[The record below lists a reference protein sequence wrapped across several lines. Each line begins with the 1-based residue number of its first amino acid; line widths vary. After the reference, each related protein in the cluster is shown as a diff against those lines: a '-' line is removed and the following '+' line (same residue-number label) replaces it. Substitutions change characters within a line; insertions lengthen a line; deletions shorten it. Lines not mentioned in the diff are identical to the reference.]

1 MGKDQ
6 PAKMDANDL
15 LKIWLANEV
24 APETQRAFVQA
35 MMTLSPPLVER
46 VAEMAG
52 ALAPRGDEALSPEYE
67 EALDAA
73 LNLALQLDEKTLGK
87 YKARLA
93 RKLGM
98 NSRDFAN
105 ALTGQKKQAKGARK
119 SELPEEPTF
128 GGYFPLDDDQEKHFL
143 IDYLWDEKTQQAEL
157 CYRDPDG
164 KVGTAHYLDFN
175 GKRYVPKVDA
185 IVRAGVV
192 SFASQLGELKD
203 TAELLSIH
211 ENFYRRSFLLDN
223 PLQYKMAAFYSL
235 FTWVYDA
242 FNELPFLRARG
253 DKDTGKSAIMLR
265 TGYLCYR
272 LVRSTGIG
280 STASLKYAAS
290 IYKGTIFM
298 DEMDVSDQFDERI
311 VMLNVSA
318 MKEQANIWTMTSVK
332 TPDGLTVF
340 EPQVHNVYG
349 PKLITMY
356 GKFGD
361 PATESRCVT
370 FDCFEKEIAELKAK
384 KIPRRLSDEWR
395 DDALQIRNMDMR
407 WRLEHWQ
414 PNVQIPEEL
423 EDDRVST
430 RTNQVTVPIKYLVK
444 DDPAALESV
453 TRVVLALY
461 EEQLRDKAA
470 SFEARIL
477 EAIVSIL
484 EEDRFATLGFVHE
497 AETGDYGHIRYVRYP
512 DLGKVANLLM
522 DEMNSGKTKDPQSLL
537 KEDVEEEPVAGG
549 DGKKKKKKREE
560 SVISSK
566 TIGDIARKDL
576 RLPTKRLGSGY
587 IVILESS
594 TAPEAAQER
603 LEVLKVKYGLTLSR
617 AGTGTDSRDNRQG
630 KKGGQANGL
639 PLQQGELEKYAAMA
653 EGEEFEF

>member
-1 MGKDQ
+1 MVKDEL
-6 PAKMDANDL
+6 KVDANDL
-15 LKIWLANEV
+15 LKIWQAESV
-24 APETQRAFVQA
+24 TPENQRAFVQA
-35 MMTLSPPLVER
+35 MMTLAPPLVER

-52 ALAPRGDEALSPEYE
+52 ALAPRGEDALSPEYE

-73 LNLALQLDEKTLGK
+73 LSLAAQLDEKTLGK
-87 YKARLA
+87 YKTRLA

-98 NSRDFAN
+98 NSRDFQA
-105 ALTGQKKQAKGARK
+105 ALTGQKKQTKGSRK
-119 SELPEEPTF
+119 SDLPEEPTF
-128 GGYFPLDDDQEKHFL
+128 GGWYPNEDDPSRGWL
-143 IDYLWDEKTQQAEL
+143 VDYLWDEKNQQAEL

-164 KVGTAHYLDFN
+164 KVGTAHYLDLD
-175 GKRYVPKVDA
+175 GKRLVPKIDP

-192 SFASQLGELKD
+192 SFPSALGELKD
-203 TAELLSIH
+203 TAELLLIH

-223 PLQYKMAAFYSL
+223 PLMYKMSAFYSL

-272 LVRSTGIG
+272 LVRSTGIS
-280 STASLKYAAS
+280 STASLKYMAS
-290 IYKGTIFM
+290 IYKGTIFL

-318 MKEQANIWTMTSVK
+318 MKEQANIITMTSVK

-340 EPQVHNVYG
+340 EPIVHNVYG

-370 FDCFEKEIAELKAK
+370 FDCYEKEVAELKAK
-384 KIPRRLSDEWR
+384 GIPRRISDEWKE
-395 DDALQIRNMDMR
+395 DALRIRNMDMR
-407 WRLEHWQ
+407 WRLEHWH

-444 DDPAALESV
+444 DDPVALENV
-453 TRVVLALY
+453 TRVVLSIY

-477 EAIVSIL
+477 EAILAIL
-484 EEDRFATLGFVHE
+484 SEERFVALGFVHE
-497 AETGDYGHIRYVRYP
+497 ADTGDYGHIRYVRYP

-537 KEDVEEEPVAGG
+537 KDEPEADSSQGG
-549 DGKKKKKKREE
+549 DGGGKKKRKKEE

-603 LEVLKVKYGLTLSR
+603 LEVLKVKYGLTTKET
-617 AGTGTDSRDNRQG
+617 AKAPQ
-630 KKGGQANGL
+630 QADL
-639 PLQQGELEKYAAMA
+639 DKYAAMA
-653 EGEEFEF
+653 DEEKYEF

>member
-1 MGKDQ
+1 MGKDEL
-6 PAKMDANDL
+6 KVDANDL
-15 LKIWLANEV
+15 LKLWQAEEV
-24 APETQRAFVQA
+24 TPEDQRAHVQA
-35 MMTLSPPLVER
+35 FMTLAPPLVER

-52 ALAPRGDEALSPEYE
+52 ALAPRGDEPFSPEYE
-67 EALDAA
+67 ESLDAV
-73 LNLALQLDEKTLGK
+73 LSLAAQLDEKTLGK
-87 YKARLA
+87 YKKRLA

-98 NSRDFAN
+98 TVGDFNS
-105 ALTGQKKQAKGARK
+105 ALAGQKKQTKGRK

-128 GGYFPLDDDQEKHFL
+128 GGWYPVEDDNHKGWL
-143 IDYLWDEKTQQAEL
+143 VDYLWDEKNQRAEL

-164 KVGTAHYLDFN
+164 KVGTADYLDLD
-175 GKRYVPKVDA
+175 GKRLVPKMDA

-192 SFASQLGELKD
+192 SFPSKLGDLTD
-203 TAELLSIH
+203 TAALLAIH

-223 PLQYKMAAFYSL
+223 PLMYKMAAFYSL

-272 LVRSTGIG
+272 LIRSTGIS
-280 STASLKYAAS
+280 STASLKYIAS
-290 IYKGTIFM
+290 IYKGTIFL
-298 DEMDVSDQFDERI
+298 DEMDIADQFDERI

-318 MKEQANIWTMTSVK
+318 MKEQANILTMTSVK
-332 TPDGLTVF
+332 TADGLTVF
-340 EPQVHNVYG
+340 EPIVHNVYG

-370 FDCFEKEIAELKAK
+370 FDCYEKEIAELKAK
-384 KIPRRLSDEWR
+384 NIPRRLSDDWR
-395 DDALQIRNMDMR
+395 EDALRIRNLDMR

-414 PNVQIPEEL
+414 PNINIPEEL

-477 EAIVSIL
+477 EAILAIL
-484 EEDRFATLGFVHE
+484 DEARFMALGFVRE
-497 AETGDYGHIRYVRYP
+497 ADTGDYGHIRYVRYP

-522 DEMNSGKTKDPQSLL
+522 DEMNTGKTKDPQSLL
-537 KEDVEEEPVAGG
+537 KEEVEADEQPA
-549 DGKKKKKKREE
+549 DGQKRKKKREE

-576 RLPTKRLGSGY
+576 RLPVKRLGNGY

-594 TAPEAAQER
+594 TAPEACQER
-603 LEVLKVKYGLTLSR
+603 LEVLKVKYGLTIR
-617 AGTGTDSRDNRQG
+617 ET
-630 KKGGQANGL
+630 ANKAQK
-639 PLQQGELEKYAAMA
+639 PAPKVEQIDMERYAQMA
-653 EGEEFEF
+653 EGEEIDF